1 METPT
6 DRPSSPD
13 LIIDGSDAG
22 FMADVMEV
30 SKTIPVIVDFWAP
43 WCGPCR
49 QLGPALEKLVTKAAG
64 KVRLVKINV
73 DENPS
78 ISGQLQVRSIPAVF
92 GFKDGKPVDGFA
104 GALPESELQA
114 FIDRLTGDAD
124 VGKEVL
130 ELVARAEKSLDLGDL
145 GGAAQD
151 YAAALGL
158 DGQSPEALAGMAR
171 VYLANDDVAG
181 AKNVLEMVTEAD
193 QQHSAIVA
201 VRGALELIENAPSDE
216 ELTPLLRA
224 VEAGP
229 ADFAARFALA
239 EALSGKGQM
248 AEAMDAL
255 FVILETDLNW
265 NDQAARKMLLKLF
278 EAAGPTSEITAKGR
292 RQLSSLLFT

>member
-6 DRPSSPD
+6 DLSNDPN
-13 LIIDGSDAG
+13 LIVDGSDAG

-30 SKTIPVIVDFWAP
+30 SKTVPVIVDFWAP

-64 KVRLVKINV
+64 KVRMVKINV
-73 DENPS
+73 DENPG

-92 GFKDGKPVDGFA
+92 GFKDGKPVDAFT

-151 YAAALGL
+151 YAAALSL
-158 DGQSPEALAGMAR
+158 DGQNPDALAGMAR
-171 VYLANDDVAG
+171 VYLANDDVDG
-181 AKNVLEMVTEAD
+181 AKSVLEMVNETD
-193 QQHSAIVA
+193 QEHSAIVA
-201 VRGALELIENAPSDE
+201 VLGALELVQNAPTDE
-216 ELTPLLRA
+216 ELTPLLAA
-224 VEAGP
+224 VD
-229 ADFAARFALA
+229 ADPSDFNARFALA

-248 AEAMDAL
+248 VEAMDAL
-255 FVILETDLNW
+255 FVILQTDLNW